1 MFRPQVFLRIA
12 GDLDQRLL
20 DALRSTLQ
28 LFATGRLSDDWD
40 QLLGRRVDSV
50 PGGRVQIVLYRAD
63 THGPWELRVS
73 AEGDPPADAIRQ
85 AENEA
90 TSAAEVVGLSVAAV
104 WRRP

>member
-1 MFRPQVFLRIA
+1 MFASQVFLRIG

-20 DALRSTLQ
+20 DALRSALQ
-28 LFATGRLSDDWD
+28 LFATGRLTDDWD
-40 QLLGRRVDSV
+40 QILGERVNGVS
-50 PGGRVQIVLYRAD
+50 GGRVKIVLYRAD

-85 AENEA
+85 AENQA
-90 TSAAEVVGLSVAAV
+90 RSAAEVVGLSVEDV